1 MSSLMQMKLKVCIK
15 ISFTFEKFFSF
26 QKWFFFFSVVT
37 DRSVNLRVTP
47 KKFKFLKNAGRFC
60 NSALSFYENLEIKL
74 SSADFSQCPRVCAPV
89 SLPSK

>member
-26 QKWFFFFSVVT
+26 QSGSFFSVVT

-60 NSALSFYENLEIKL
+60 NSALSFYENLEVQL

-89 SLPSK
+89 SLPSR